1 MEIKEIT
8 ELSKPLVKLLIVF
21 EDGCSWIT
29 KPLQHKRLAVVESQ
43 TRLIDDITEFK
54 KELTEELLDDT
65 GAMLHSKREKNQVQN
80 IVNIFSKAAQ
90 ELQYLDDIDENR
102 VNQEWCAM
110 FFDNCKDVANEDI
123 QLIWSKLL
131 VKEIKEPS
139 TISKRTLSVL
149 KNMEAFELKWFA
161 DICKYANNGC
171 YVHESVDN
179 IIPKSQISSLY
190 DCGVLNTRQCTTIF
204 NNSKQCIG
212 FNDYAIKLNLD
223 DKNKEI
229 YLDCYSFTDAGR
241 QLYMI
246 QDPVTDIDFVE
257 KLSERINKKFN
268 INSLVVQL

>member
-1 MEIKEIT
+1 MEIKDIT

-43 TRLIDDITEFK
+43 TRLIDDISEFK

-65 GAMLHSKREKNQVQN
+65 GALLHSRREKNQVSN
-80 IVNIFSKAAQ
+80 IVNVFSKAAQ
-90 ELQYLDDIDENR
+90 ELQSLDDIDENR

-110 FFDNCKDVANEDI
+110 FFDYCKDVANEDI
-123 QLIWSKLL
+123 QYIWSKLL

-161 DICKYANNGC
+161 DLCKYANNGR
-171 YVHESVDN
+171 YVHETVDN
-179 IIPKSQISSLY
+179 IIPKSQIASLY
-190 DCGVLNTRQCTTIF
+190 DCGVLNTRKCTAIYSD
-204 NNSKQCIG
+204 NQCIR
-212 FNDYAIKLNLD
+212 FNDYAIKLNID
-223 DKNKEI
+223 DSNREV

-246 QDPVTDIDFVE
+246 QNVFTDIDFVE
-257 KLSERINKKFN
+257 KLSERINNKFN
-268 INSLVVQL
+268 INSSVTQL